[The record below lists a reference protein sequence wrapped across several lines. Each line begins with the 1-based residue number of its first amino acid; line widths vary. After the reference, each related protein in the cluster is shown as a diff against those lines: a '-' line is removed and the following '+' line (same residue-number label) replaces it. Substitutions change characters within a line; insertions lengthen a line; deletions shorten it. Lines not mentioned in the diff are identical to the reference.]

1 MDVLAPW
8 QMQVTRTGL
17 GEEATTQPPQEKRQA
32 QRVMAEPCCE
42 RRQRTGRTDG
52 PSGERVPGQ
61 GRADTKQTHNTMAGE
76 HLGQIIG

>member
-1 MDVLAPW
+1 MDVLGPW

-32 QRVMAEPCCE
+32 QRVMAELCCE

-61 GRADTKQTHNTMAGE
+61 GRADTKQTHNTMAGSIS
-76 HLGQIIG
+76 GR

>member
-42 RRQRTGRTDG
+42 RRQRTGRTDR
-52 PSGERVPGQ
+52 PSGE
-61 GRADTKQTHNTMAGE
+61 
-76 HLGQIIG
+76 